1 MLVNSEEIDE
11 LAREF
16 ETCRQILLAL
26 GDESR
31 QHLIL
36 EMMQME
42 DCSGVRVG
50 EITERTHLSRPA
62 VSHHIRILKEAGI
75 LKVRREGTKNYYYF
89 DVDMD
94 ALSQLTQMLDHIKA
108 VMRSLP
114 DRSEN
119 ENTGGK

>member
-1 MLVNSEEIDE
+1 MLVNSEELDK

-42 DCSGVRVG
+42 DCGGVRVG

-114 DRSEN
+114 DRSGN